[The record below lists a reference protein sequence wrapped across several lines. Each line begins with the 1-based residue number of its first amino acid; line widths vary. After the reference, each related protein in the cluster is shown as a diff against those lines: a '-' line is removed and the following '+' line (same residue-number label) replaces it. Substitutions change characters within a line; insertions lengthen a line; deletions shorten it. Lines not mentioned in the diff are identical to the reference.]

1 MLDRDIQDSRITAI
15 ERNGYPQEQKVTPMF
30 NGEIMETVE
39 VSDEEMAEIMQRRYA
54 KC

>member
-15 ERNGYPQEQKVTPMF
+15 ERDGYPQEPSVTPMF
-30 NGEIMETVE
+30 SGDLYETVE
-39 VSDEEMAEIMQRRYA
+39 LSDEEMAEIMQRRYA

>member
-15 ERNGYPQEQKVTPMF
+15 ERDGYLQEPSVTPMF
-30 NGEIMETVE
+30 SGEIMETIE